1 MIKKKFPIFVLLLL
15 VVGST
20 RSFGQ
25 DPVFSQ
31 LFFNPL
37 FLNPSYAGASKYI
50 RFGLV
55 YRNQWT
61 VIDRPYSTYGASYD
75 RTIHS
80 IKSGIG
86 FNIITDVEG
95 HGVFTRSTIDAI
107 YAYGIQPTF
116 NSHLRFGL
124 QFSEIMRTRN
134 YSGLVFPDM
143 IDAGGNVTGTSDLS
157 GRTSWNYDFSL
168 GAAGDYENFY
178 GGIAVH
184 HLLEPV
190 EASYL
195 GKDACIPR
203 KYTIHVGA
211 DFNLYKWYRFKE
223 ELIFSPNVIYIQQGD
238 FNQLNLGFYFSRF
251 RVVAG
256 LWLRENLSLNS
267 HTFILTAG
275 YADDVF
281 RMGYS
286 YDFSVF
292 QHGLRGLPT
301 SSHEVTLGW
310 NFEYKKGRRKY
321 RYIKCPKF

>member
-1 MIKKKFPIFVLLLL
+1 MIRRFRIAICLFFLTFLGTNL
-15 VVGST
+15 
-20 RSFGQ
+20 FGQ

-37 FLNPSYAGASKYI
+37 YLNPAYAGASKYI
-50 RFGLV
+50 RFGII

-61 VIDRPYSTYGASYD
+61 VLDMPYSTYGVSYD

-86 FNIITDVEG
+86 FNIVSDVEG
-95 HGVFTRSTIDAI
+95 QGVFTRTTLDAI
-107 YAYGIQPTF
+107 YAYGVEPTY

-124 QFSEIMRTRN
+124 QTSAIMRSRN

-143 IDAGGNVTGTSDLS
+143 IDVGGDVSGSSDYAGA
-157 GRTSWNYDFSL
+157 TSWNYDFSL
-168 GAAGDYENFY
+168 GVAGDWENVY

-184 HLLEPV
+184 HILQPV
-190 EASYL
+190 EATYM
-195 GKDACIPR
+195 GQDAYIPR
-203 KYTIHVGA
+203 KYTVHLGA
-211 DFNLYKWYRFKE
+211 DFNLYKWYKFKE
-223 ELIFSPNVIYIQQGD
+223 VLVFSPNVIYIQQDD
-238 FNQLNLGFYFSRF
+238 FNQLNLGFYFSRH
-251 RVVAG
+251 RIVAG
-256 LWLRENLSLNS
+256 LWLRENLSMNS
-267 HTFILTAG
+267 HSFILTAG
-275 YADDVF
+275 YSDDVF

-292 QHGLRGLPT
+292 QHGFRGLPT